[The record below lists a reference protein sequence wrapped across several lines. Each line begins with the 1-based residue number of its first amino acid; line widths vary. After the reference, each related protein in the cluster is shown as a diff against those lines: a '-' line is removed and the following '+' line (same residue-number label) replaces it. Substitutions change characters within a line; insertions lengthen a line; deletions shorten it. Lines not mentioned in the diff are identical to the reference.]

1 MSSTAETRI
10 IRSTLVT
17 WLRLGLVILSQII
30 VTPIYLGYWA
40 ANEYGIWLAIVA
52 ITEVMQIPGIAHQNY
67 VGNELLRY
75 SNTDQTM
82 FSRILKSGLKI
93 GFAYGILE
101 LAAATCF
108 ALLTPASFWAE
119 TVPGAFL
126 TEFRVALVAMAVGN
140 GLLWNWGGLWVRC
153 GNAMGRYERG
163 VWWGIADVLVKT
175 VAPLSVIPF
184 GAGITTSVSVGT
196 AAVLLLHAACI
207 YDLRENVLPS
217 IDDSATGEWRLG
229 FRNFQHSLLLSLRS
243 VLDIARTTG
252 VRLILIPLAGVDQL
266 TAFATMRTGANAA
279 LQGLSSITNPLL
291 PELMRFLNMRDQQR
305 SEAALGTIW
314 MLLVGGMIPGVVIL
328 QTAAPFFFTLWT
340 RNKIV
345 FDPLLFGT
353 LSLGVL
359 VFAASQPAMAIA
371 IGNNLV
377 RQLLFISLCVAVL
390 TTGGLIVLVPM
401 WGLRGAG
408 VSLLVGEIFATACF
422 VRGSAKWLETKGM
435 FWPTRAFTIVTGS
448 VFLSGAAILAIS
460 LRPDWNG
467 TSLPLFLV
475 LESLF
480 VFLYWRSLPS
490 IAQEKINGMFNRVAR
505 RNTSRFRPNSQ
516 SPKIL

>member
-1 MSSTAETRI
+1 MVA
-10 IRSTLVT
+10 
-17 WLRLGLVILSQII
+17 WLRVGLMILSQII
-30 VTPIYLGYWA
+30 VTPIYLGYWSTTQ
-40 ANEYGIWLAIVA
+40 YGIWLAVVA
-52 ITEVMQIPGIAHQNY
+52 ITELMQIPGMAHQTY

-119 TVPGAFL
+119 TVPGLYL
-126 TEFRVALVAMAVGN
+126 TEARIALVAMAVGN

-153 GNAMGRYERG
+153 GNAVGSYERG
-163 VWWGIADVLVKT
+163 AWWGIADALVKI

-184 GAGITTSVSVGT
+184 GAGIATSVLAGT
-196 AAVLLLHAACI
+196 AAVLLLHVACI
-207 YDLRENVLPS
+207 RDLRKNVLPA
-217 IDDSATGEWRLG
+217 IDDHVAGEWRLG
-229 FRNFQHSLLLSLRS
+229 FRNFQHSLILSLRS

-252 VRLILIPLAGVDQL
+252 TRLILPPLVGVAQL

-279 LQGLSSITNPLL
+279 LQGLSTITNPLL
-291 PELMRFLNMRDQQR
+291 PELMRFLNVRDQQK
-305 SEAALGTIW
+305 SEAAFGTVW
-314 MLLVGGMIPGVVIL
+314 MLLLGGMIPGVVIL
-328 QTAAPFFFTLWT
+328 QTAAPFLFTLWT

-371 IGNNLV
+371 TGNNLV
-377 RQLLFISLCVAVL
+377 RQLFFISLCVALL
-390 TTGGLIVLVPM
+390 TIGGMIALVPM

-408 VSLLVGEIFATACF
+408 VSLLAAEIFAGACF
-422 VRGSAKWLETKGM
+422 VRGSAKWLESKGM
-435 FWPTRAFTIVTGS
+435 VWPVRAFTIVTGS
-448 VFLSGAAILAIS
+448 VFLSTAVILVIS
-460 LRPDWNG
+460 LRPHWNG
-467 TSLPLFLV
+467 VSLPLFLV
-475 LESLF
+475 FQALF
-480 VFLYWRSLPS
+480 VFLYWQSLPF
-490 IAQEKINGMFNRVAR
+490 IARSKINGMFKKIVP
-505 RNTSRFRPNSQ
+505 SRFRPNSQ
-516 SPKIL
+516 SPNIL